1 MWGRYWRKRF
11 FCSGLVEK
19 SGFCLRFVGCFP
31 ARPDQSVNACVEIGL
46 GPKPLFFFSFDKV
59 LVPFL
64 PTNQFVSHSPEDSP
78 AGAAPSAPSWEGW
91 RVWDLRASTE
101 WVWQTCLKRTKFQLY
116 PRFLL
121 QDVKSRALGAL
132 PVPPHTGDT
141 RVEFCL
147 GDSPG
152 EQLSVYKGGSN
163 LSVLAPPSSPL
174 LSSKTGFTNQLAW

>member
-1 MWGRYWRKRF
+1 M
-11 FCSGLVEK
+11 EK

-91 RVWDLRASTE
+91 RVWELRASTE